1 VDQPHALD
9 PQEQMNPMEDIKHTR
24 WTDDT
29 IAELILKVRNDLL
42 KDFLDDRFLK
52 TYVNEQF
59 KIKELSHICVEF
71 IRKDLKEL
79 LQTPVDMNHYRSLVT
94 HIRETDTA
102 SLSEGNEQLFYAD
115 VEKVL
120 KRHIYE

>member
-1 VDQPHALD
+1 
-9 PQEQMNPMEDIKHTR
+9 MNPMEDIKHTR
-24 WTDDT
+24 WTDET
-29 IAELILKVRNDLL
+29 IAELILKVRTDLL

-52 TYVNEQF
+52 VYVNEQF
-59 KIKELSHICVEF
+59 KIKELSHIAGEF

-79 LQTPVDMNHYRSLVT
+79 LQTPVDMNHYRSLNT

-120 KRHIYE
+120 KRHIYD

>member
-1 VDQPHALD
+1 
-9 PQEQMNPMEDIKHTR
+9 MNPMEDIKHTR

-52 TYVNEQF
+52 VYVNEQF
-59 KIKELSHICVEF
+59 KIKELSHIAVEF

>member
-1 VDQPHALD
+1 VDEPHALD
-9 PQEQMNPMEDIKHTR
+9 PDEQMNPMEDIKHTR

-29 IAELILKVRNDLL
+29 IAELILKIRNDLL
-42 KDFLDDRFLK
+42 KDFLDDRFMK
-52 TYVNEQF
+52 AYVNEQF
-59 KIKELSHICVEF
+59 NIKELSHICVEF

-94 HIRETDTA
+94 HIQETDTA

>member
-1 VDQPHALD
+1 
-9 PQEQMNPMEDIKHTR
+9 MNPMEDIKHTR
-24 WTDDT
+24 WTDET
-29 IAELILKVRNDLL
+29 ITELILKLRNDLL

-79 LQTPVDMNHYRSLVT
+79 LQTPVDMNHYRSLIT

-115 VEKVL
+115 VEKIL

>member
-1 VDQPHALD
+1 VDKPHALD

-24 WTDDT
+24 WTDET